1 MSAAD
6 PRDGS
11 ATIESA
17 RDPVCGMSVDPAT
30 SPHRAEHAGHAYF
43 FCGARCRER
52 FIAEPESFATSD
64 RAEERLSAT
73 PVAAGTKWTCPMHPE
88 IVRDGPGACPI
99 CGMGLEP
106 LTPIAGEEPDNP
118 ELREMARRFWVT
130 AALSLPLLALAM
142 GGDAVAMLS
151 PRSIAWLQLALAT
164 PAVVWGG
171 WPFFQ
176 RGWDSLRNRS
186 LNMFTLISLGTG
198 VAYL

>member
-106 LTPIAGEEPDNP
+106 LGIPTGDEGPNP
-118 ELREMARRFWVT
+118 ELVDFTRRFWIS
-130 AALSLPLLALAM
+130 AL
-142 GGDAVAMLS
+142 
-151 PRSIAWLQLALAT
+151 
-164 PAVVWGG
+164 
-171 WPFFQ
+171 
-176 RGWDSLRNRS
+176 
-186 LNMFTLISLGTG
+186 
-198 VAYL
+198 